1 MPIFEFSCRKCRHEF
16 ETLFLSSDDPKPVCP
31 KCKSTSVEKLI
42 SAGAVRPHG
51 IPTGS
56 GGFDQPACVPSGGG

>member
-1 MPIFEFSCRKCRHEF
+1 MPIYEYQCKACCHQFEHLTFSSQAE
-16 ETLFLSSDDPKPVCP
+16 PPPCP
-31 KCKSTSVEKLI
+31 SCNCADVEKLI

-56 GGFDQPACVPSGGG
+56 GGFKPPACKPSAGG